1 MAGHASVHHPLL
13 FELQSTDRGS
23 PQSFLLTKDEA
34 VEGLNQLIVKRSI
47 LYRTRKAIA
56 DWDIIQKL
64 LEVHR
69 LSRNW
74 MCFSVLFIS
83 EDLRSIP
90 KNICF
95 LGSGTKDLQSSSPS
109 AGSN

>member
-1 MAGHASVHHPLL
+1 MECEWLAMLQFTIRCCLSHGKILQ
-13 FELQSTDRGS
+13 QSTDRGS

-64 LEVHR
+64 L
-69 LSRNW
+69 
-74 MCFSVLFIS
+74 
-83 EDLRSIP
+83 
-90 KNICF
+90 
-95 LGSGTKDLQSSSPS
+95 
-109 AGSN
+109 